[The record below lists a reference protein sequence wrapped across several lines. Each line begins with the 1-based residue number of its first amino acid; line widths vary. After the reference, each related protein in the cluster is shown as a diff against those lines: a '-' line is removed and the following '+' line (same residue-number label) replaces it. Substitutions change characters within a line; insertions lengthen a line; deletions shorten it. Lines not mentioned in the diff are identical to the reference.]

1 MHQLIELIMR
11 LRTKLFVEVKD
22 KKPPFD
28 LIAGLI
34 KK

>member
-1 MHQLIELIMR
+1 MHQLLELIMM
-11 LRTKLFVEVKD
+11 LRSKPFVEVKD
-22 KKPPFD
+22 KKTPFD